1 MSIVVHEPIW
11 KLQIHLPGGTLAIV
25 HGTEEEL
32 RPCFE
37 EWAAGGGIGMLAMAR
52 PRQVVKGCTDS
63 PDRAPLEV
71 AFTATEV
78 ISMSLLLAY

>member
-37 EWAAGGGIGMLAMAR
+37 EWAAGGKIGMLL
-52 PRQVVKGCTDS
+52 VKGCTDS

-71 AFTATEV
+71 ACRADDV